1 MDRTTFNKLL
11 GVEISKLRHEQN
23 MSQENFGEIV
33 GINRTY
39 IGAIERGE
47 KSISAFN
54 LYRILNAFDVNI
66 EQFFVWYGT
75 F

>member
-1 MDRTTFNKLL
+1 MDKIAFNKLL
-11 GVEISKLRHEQN
+11 GLEISKLRHELN
-23 MSQENFGEIV
+23 MSQEEFGEIV

-54 LYRILNAFDVNI
+54 LYRIISTFDVNL
-66 EQFFVWYGT
+66 EQFFSNI
-75 F
+75 